1 MNLYL
6 VHCGYYNHEVGAGIY
21 ESHTNFFVVA
31 DDFQSARLKAK
42 QNETF
47 QRLNMH
53 IDGIEHIQA
62 VEGHAVRLENQP
74 ELNDRTV
81 IERFRHRDLAK
92 VAKVDKSKP
101 PVIQ

>member
-6 VHCGYYNHEVGAGIY
+6 VHCGYYNNEAGNGIY

-31 DDFQSARLKAK
+31 DDFQGARQKVKQKDVFQKLK
-42 QNETF
+42 
-47 QRLNMH
+47 MH
-53 IDGIEHIQA
+53 VDGIEHIQA
-62 VEGHAVRLENQP
+62 IDGYALRLENQP
-74 ELNDRTV
+74 ELNERSV

-92 VAKVDKSKP
+92 SPATNKNKP